1 MPSPDEIHVIKW
13 LSQYGALPQKQVVKL
28 LNMPQNSAEKFLRL
42 LKADMRITDVG
53 GGYYLGLDPLS
64 QPDQRIILAVWVLT
78 QFANTVD
85 PMAHYPATY
94 PSQIAFLK
102 GDISYEIIVLYE
114 GEGSLLKLLQFLL
127 DDSRI
132 IRRR

>member
-64 QPDQRIILAVWVLT
+64 QPDQRIILA
-78 QFANTVD
+78 
-85 PMAHYPATY
+85 
-94 PSQIAFLK
+94 
-102 GDISYEIIVLYE
+102 
-114 GEGSLLKLLQFLL
+114 
-127 DDSRI
+127 
-132 IRRR
+132 